1 MKKGISLLIFG
12 LFLML
17 PLLVAAEGSMFS
29 VSPSRGTSSWL
40 MYEIKPGDNMNDAV
54 VITNSGTE
62 EITLQLYPI
71 DEEKIDNASK
81 DAFALSSLDKEQKTI
96 GKWIKLGESEVTLKA
111 GEKKNVS
118 FTLSLPA
125 DVQKE
130 VTYAG
135 GIVATPVVKSETDAS
150 GKKNQQVV
158 NITTRSGLRVYLKAT
173 DSPKLTATTQPTETK
188 SASESSGATTAGN
201 SYMNIIFI
209 VIGAL
214 VVIVIAVLIFRK
226 KKS

>member
-173 DSPKLTATTQPTETK
+173 DSPKLTATTQPAEDKTT
-188 SASESSGATTAGN
+188 SNAGATTTGS